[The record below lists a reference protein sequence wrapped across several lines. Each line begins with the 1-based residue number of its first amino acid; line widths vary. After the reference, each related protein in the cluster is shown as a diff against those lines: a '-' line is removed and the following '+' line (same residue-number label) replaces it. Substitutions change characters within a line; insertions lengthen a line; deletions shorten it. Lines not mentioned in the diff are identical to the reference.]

1 MEKKGVEQNVEIWEE
16 IKMKVLDKIAL
27 VLFSSIIL
35 IVSVLLCFM
44 IFGWIQLDVVTIYM
58 KDLLN
63 DQTSCNITL
72 GILVVLILFAVKGI
86 FFSTDSNKDKDR
98 SMDNGILIQNEN
110 GKLLISRDTIQ
121 NIVSGVVKG
130 FQNTQDVT
138 SRVVLTTDNHIN
150 IDVTLF
156 VTQDAIIKD
165 LSSELQQ
172 KIKGVIKQS
181 IDVDVQEVNI
191 RVKNV
196 APKEIVEG

>member
-1 MEKKGVEQNVEIWEE
+1 
-16 IKMKVLDKIAL
+16 MKVLDKIVL

-44 IFGWIQLDVVTIYM
+44 IFGWIRLEVVTIYM

-63 DQTSCNITL
+63 DPTSCNITL
-72 GILVVLILFAVKGI
+72 GILVILILFAIKGI
-86 FFSTDSNKDKDR
+86 FFSTDSKKDKDRR

-138 SRVVLTTDNHIN
+138 SRVVLTSDNHIN

-165 LSSELQQ
+165 LSNELQQ

-196 APKEIVEG
+196 TPKEIVEG

>member
-1 MEKKGVEQNVEIWEE
+1 
-16 IKMKVLDKIAL
+16 MKVLDKIAL

-35 IVSVLLCFM
+35 IVSVLLCFV
-44 IFGWIQLDVVTIYM
+44 IFGWIHLDVVTIYM

-63 DQTSCNITL
+63 DQTACNITL

-86 FFSTDSNKDKDR
+86 FFSNDSNKDK
-98 SMDNGILIQNEN
+98 DNGILIQNEN

-138 SRVVLTTDNHIN
+138 SRVVLTSDNHIN

-191 RVKNV
+191 KVKNV